1 MFVVGWPKIV
11 FTVRGFNAWGELATL
26 GYAQVGLPS
35 QTGQFMLRAH
45 VYSIVRN
52 ERWYHRWLP
61 FLSVEPTTLE
71 EGEIDRVIVRGEGRE
86 TEKVKPVGVLNIRV
100 ETLLR
105 NFNRFGYR

>member
-1 MFVVGWPKIV
+1 MV

-26 GYAQVGLPS
+26 GYAQLSLPS
-35 QTGQFMLRAH
+35 ETGQFVLRAY
-45 VYSIVRN
+45 VYAITRN

-61 FLSVEPTTLE
+61 FLQPAPSTLE
-71 EGEIDRVIVRGEGRE
+71 QAEVSRVILKGEGRE
-86 TEKVKPVGVLNIRV
+86 IEKVKCIGVLNVRV